1 MKKQLIILVCLIT
14 LPVIAQSQQPG
25 RGMPEIVSPEINQDH
40 TVTFRL
46 IAPNAKEVM
55 ISGDWMPS
63 QGWSPGSTAMVRD
76 EKGTWT
82 FTSGVLPSELYS
94 YFFLVDGLRCMDP
107 NNVYMIRDVA
117 TVTNIFLVGGG
128 QADLYAVND
137 VPHGTV
143 ARRWYDS
150 PGTDKVRR
158 ITVYTPP
165 GYEKGNDKYPVLYL
179 LHGMGGDEE
188 AWLTL
193 GRTAQ
198 ILDNLIARGKALPMI
213 VVMPNGNVA
222 QEAAPGESD
231 AGLYKPS
238 FQVPNTMDG
247 KMEETFPDII
257 RFTEN
262 NYRVQKNKAGRAI
275 AGLSMGGYH
284 TLHISRYYPGTF
296 DYIGLFSAAIMP
308 NEKADSK
315 VYADLDATLARQKAN
330 GYKLYW
336 IGIGKT
342 DFLYKAVSDY
352 RTKLDRMGMPYQYK
366 ESEGGHTWANWRIY
380 LSELVQLLFN

>member
-1 MKKQLIILVCLIT
+1 MKKQLIVLAFVLT
-14 LPVIAQSQQPG
+14 LPVIAQSQPG

-40 TVTFRL
+40 SVTFRL
-46 IAPNAKEVM
+46 IAPNAKEVK
-55 ISGDWMPS
+55 ISGDWMPN
-63 QGWSPGSTAMVRD
+63 QGRSPGSTPMVRD
-76 EKGTWT
+76 EQGTWT
-82 FTSGVLPSELYS
+82 LTTGVLPSELYS

-117 TVTNIFLVGGG
+117 TVTNFFLVGGG

-150 PGTDKVRR
+150 PGTGKVRR

-188 AWLTL
+188 AWLAL

-257 RFTEN
+257 RFTES

-284 TLHISRYYPGTF
+284 TLHISRYYPDTF
-296 DYIGLFSAAIMP
+296 DYIGLFSAAILP
-308 NEKADSK
+308 NEKTDSK
-315 VYADLDATLARQKAN
+315 VYADLDATLAKQKAN

-352 RTKLDRMGMPYQYK
+352 RAKLDRMGMPYQYR

-380 LSELVQLLFN
+380 LSELAQLLFK